1 MLGALLEAQP
11 SEAQEARLAS
21 LRLTRAVDDATR
33 DAAAAEPAIEHA
45 RWLLTSAPDAASGG
59 RNSSAGVLPSS
70 KETHR
75 RGLYS
80 QSHPHAAL
88 SKYVGSEGGYPSVT
102 LEESMARLKL
112 SLGLPQNTGD
122 KKKEDA
128 AAAERSWQAYAAHVA
143 ETGEDPLDNYWV
155 APRGPATRITRWRVT
170 FGEEGGKVVVR
181 EARRGAR
188 TYTPAQRPAPVR
200 AVLCLTGED
209 EVEGFDSL
217 NALRAQATEVR
228 WIRGKPGVGEI
239 CVQMPTAARPAA
251 VRAAKRAAA
260 RRHLAETRA

>member
-1 MLGALLEAQP
+1 VDGATAHAEWCDDCETWHQ
-11 SEAQEARLAS
+11 SWS
-21 LRLTRAVDDATR
+21 VFGLRLDADGTLWNTQYTVDTDGNWDLADETPYTLE
-33 DAAAAEPAIEHA
+33 DAAY
-45 RWLLTSAPDAASGG
+45 T
-59 RNSSAGVLPSS
+59 
-70 KETHR
+70 
-75 RGLYS
+75 
-80 QSHPHAAL
+80 
-88 SKYVGSEGGYPSVT
+88 
-102 LEESMARLKL
+102 
-112 SLGLPQNTGD
+112 
-122 KKKEDA
+122 EDA

-155 APRGPATRITRWRVT
+155 APRGPTTRTTRWRVT

-188 TYTPAQRPAPVR
+188 TYIPAQLPAPVR
-200 AVLCLTGED
+200 AFLCLTGED

-217 NALRAQATEVR
+217 DALRAQATEVR
-228 WIRGKPGVGEI
+228 WVRGKPGVGEI